1 MVEVS
6 RGESLPSVFQ
16 VPVQAEADNT
26 LTSLIDALS
35 ERPDMQ
41 QVLRKL
47 MSPDDMLETFSEQAI
62 ADPDLMRVTLQASV
76 AWFQTNGRMPLTN
89 AGMPYQFSA
98 RSLLKV
104 FRESNQQWHV

>member
-1 MVEVS
+1 VS
-6 RGESLPSVFQ
+6 ELSTDQLLK
-16 VPVQAEADNT
+16 VQAEADST
-26 LTSLIDALS
+26 LTSLVDTLS

-76 AWFQTNGRMPLTN
+76 ATLINLHTHRAAT
-89 AGMPYQFSA
+89 AE
-98 RSLLKV
+98 LK
-104 FRESNQQWHV
+104 RRAEGN